1 VIRIEAL
8 WLAVEPLD
16 MRAGVD
22 TALARVVSV
31 FGAAR
36 AHHAYVFANRRSNR
50 LKVIVHDGWGLWL
63 CSRRLHRGG
72 FIRPSVLFEQRVQL
86 SHEQLQ
92 ALVVGLP
99 WERLG
104 DLETIKVL

>member
-50 LKVIVHDGWGLWL
+50 LKIIVHDGWGLWL

-104 DLETIKVL
+104 DLTTIKVL